1 MENIEDNKI
10 AHKKELRIKHNKNFY
25 EKHKEYYHKYY
36 LNSKNKYCC
45 EICNVNFFSKYDKL
59 KHEETKKHKNFSTY
73 IENNKN

>member
-36 LNSKNKYCC
+36 LN
-45 EICNVNFFSKYDKL
+45 
-59 KHEETKKHKNFSTY
+59 
-73 IENNKN
+73 